1 MGAGIVNGI
10 GRHVKTWEGVVIE
23 MTMGFQNIPFS
34 LTDLVSTL
42 PFVDS
47 RKVEW
52 TVNECVCMSEVDVF
66 PKRKEFVAS
75 SVGIR

>member
-1 MGAGIVNGI
+1 M
-10 GRHVKTWEGVVIE
+10 IE
-23 MTMGFQNIPFS
+23 MTMGLQNIPFS
-34 LTDLVSTL
+34 LTDSVSTL

-47 RKVEW
+47 RKVKR

>member
-1 MGAGIVNGI
+1 M
-10 GRHVKTWEGVVIE
+10 IE

-34 LTDLVSTL
+34 LTDSVSTL
-42 PFVDS
+42 PCVDS
-47 RKVEW
+47 RKVKR
-52 TVNECVCMSEVDVF
+52 TVNECVRMSEVDVF